1 MKNTRVF
8 FLNDEIVLETK
19 LENGELLRQPYTYSE
34 FIKSYLGK
42 NAESFNKTEFVEYLT
57 SEKMLT
63 FYTQY
68 GVLMFIYLLIVNII
82 VALLDAL
89 EIAVLGLITAIMA
102 RIKMKF
108 TPIFNMA
115 IYSLTLPI
123 ILNIL
128 YIVINYFTDFTITY
142 FQVAYITIAY
152 IYLAAAIFILKDD
165 FIKRQQE
172 VEKIKQ
178 EQIKVREEIRRLEE
192 EEKQEKQRK
201 KKEKEKE
208 KENKEKEDNNRG
220 EEPKGSEA

>member
-1 MKNTRVF
+1 M
-8 FLNDEIVLETK
+8 
-19 LENGELLRQPYTYSE
+19 
-34 FIKSYLGK
+34 
-42 NAESFNKTEFVEYLT
+42 
-57 SEKMLT
+57 
-63 FYTQY
+63 
-68 GVLMFIYLLIVNII
+68 LIVNII

-102 RIKMKF
+102 RIKMKL

-115 IYSLTLPI
+115 IYSLTLPM

-165 FIKRQQE
+165 FIQKMQE

-178 EQIKVREEIRRLEE
+178 EQLKVREEIKEE
-192 EEKQEKQRK
+192 TKE
-201 KKEKEKE
+201 KKEKDEDK
-208 KENKEKEDNNRG
+208 KENEEDKKEDNKG
-220 EEPKGSEA
+220 DDPQGSEA

>member
-1 MKNTRVF
+1 MYNTRVF

-165 FIKRQQE
+165 FIQKMQE

-178 EQIKVREEIRRLEE
+178 EQLKVRKEIKEETKE
-192 EEKQEKQRK
+192 
-201 KKEKEKE
+201 KKEKDEDK
-208 KENKEKEDNNRG
+208 KENEEDKKEDNKG
-220 EEPKGSEA
+220 DDPQGSEA